1 MEDVPP
7 PSAANNEFA
16 TGDVVNGT
24 HQGRLQNEGQ
34 APLPQGHSPTNDP
47 VFQTQYQQLYS
58 PTTNA
63 FPSQIDMAHTQGP
76 ARQGPYN
83 MTAMASALP
92 QAGYRPS
99 YNPGQPPQRFN
110 NGSSSSMIPSIPQMA
125 QFAGPPGMAQ
135 LGGQPYYVTQHPQV
149 TPYYN
154 AHMQSSQQHQG
165 SQQPS
170 LSPRHNMSYYPN
182 PVMMNQPQHPPLPT
196 GYYYPQSSQFSSQHS
211 TIQAQMAPG
220 QYLVADGTP
229 NDPRVAS
236 PSQGND
242 QVGVG
247 AGTFQNN
254 TSPETRSN
262 VVRGPPRKPRQ
273 SGHAIWIGNLPPQ
286 TDLMSLVHHV
296 CKEAAGLESLFLI
309 SKSNCAF
316 ANFKDEQSCVAA
328 QQKLHD
334 SKFHSVRLV
343 SRLRK
348 STVEGA
354 GGQTAPTGPA
364 ATSPGGQNT
373 SAESTK
379 SPRDK
384 QSETATSPSEVHA
397 EPRSALSTDSNSPK
411 DKFFILKSLTVED
424 LELSVRTGVWATQSH
439 NEQVLNNAFKTADS
453 VYLVF
458 SANKSGEYF
467 GYARMTSPINDDP
480 AAAIEFAPK
489 AQATSNLDLPKAIP
503 TEATDTCPKGRII
516 DDSARGTIF
525 WEVERDDADG
535 IVDAEESDDSASAKS
550 GQDGEGP
557 NKAWGKPFK
566 LEWLST
572 MRLPFYRTRGLR
584 NPWNSNREVKIARDG
599 TELEPSV
606 GRRLIGLFNRIQS
619 PGPIPMGS
627 RQGMPMVAGYPPPP
641 MPPPYR

>member
-7 PSAANNEFA
+7 PPAANPKFA
-16 TGDVVNGT
+16 GADIVGGT
-24 HQGRLQNEGQ
+24 QPGRSQTDGQPPLQQGPSPANNPAFQ
-34 APLPQGHSPTNDP
+34 A
-47 VFQTQYQQLYS
+47 QYQQQLYG
-58 PTTNA
+58 PAPNA
-63 FPSQIDMAHTQGP
+63 SSSQLDIAHGPGP

-83 MTAMASALP
+83 MAAMANALP
-92 QAGYRPS
+92 QPGYRPG
-99 YNPGQPPQRFN
+99 YNPGQPQRFN
-110 NGSSSSMIPSIPQMA
+110 AGPSSNMMPHIPQMA
-125 QFAGPPGMAQ
+125 QFGQ
-135 LGGQPYYVTQHPQV
+135 LGGQPYYVPQHPQMS
-149 TPYYN
+149 PYYN
-154 AHMQSSQQHQG
+154 AQLSPSQQHQAA
-165 SQQPS
+165 QQS
-170 LSPRHNMSYYPN
+170 GLSPRHSLNYYTN
-182 PVMMNQPQHPPLPT
+182 PIMMDHSQHPLPA
-196 GYYYPQSSQFSSQHS
+196 GYYYPSSAQYPSPHS
-211 TIQAQMAPG
+211 AVQGHMTPG
-220 QYLVADGTP
+220 QLLMPDGASS
-229 NDPRVAS
+229 DPRGAS
-236 PSQGND
+236 PSQGNEHA
-242 QVGVG
+242 GVSG
-247 AGTFQNN
+247 GSARSDTA
-254 TSPETRSN
+254 PETRSN

-296 CKEAAGLESLFLI
+296 CKGATGLESLFLI

-316 ANFKDEQSCVAA
+316 ANFKDEQTCVAA

-334 SKFHSVRLV
+334 SKFQSVRLV

-364 ATSPGGQNT
+364 ATSPDGQST
-373 SAESTK
+373 SAESAKT
-379 SPRDK
+379 PRDK
-384 QSETATSPSEVHA
+384 ATEPAAPVPETRQQP
-397 EPRSALSTDSNSPK
+397 EPRNVSNSDASAQK

-424 LELSVRTGVWATQSH
+424 LELSIRTGVWATQSH
-439 NEQVLNNAFKTADS
+439 NEEILNNAFKAVDN

-489 AQATSNLDLPKAIP
+489 AQATNNLDLPKAIP
-503 TEATDTCPKGRII
+503 TEATDTCPRGRII

-525 WEVERDDADG
+525 WEVERDDQDG
-535 IVDAEESDDSASAKS
+535 AADAEDSDDSPSAKS
-550 GQDGEGP
+550 GQDGEGGP

-566 LEWLST
+566 LEWLSNT
-572 MRLPFYRTRGLR
+572 RLPFYRTRGLR

-619 PGPIPMGS
+619 PAHVPMGA
-627 RQGMPMVAGYPPPP
+627 RGMPMVAGYPPPP

>member
-1 MEDVPP
+1 
-7 PSAANNEFA
+7 
-16 TGDVVNGT
+16 
-24 HQGRLQNEGQ
+24 
-34 APLPQGHSPTNDP
+34 
-47 VFQTQYQQLYS
+47 QQLYS
-58 PTTNA
+58 PTSNSFTN
-63 FPSQIDMAHTQGP
+63 QIDMAHAQGP
-76 ARQGPYN
+76 VRQGPYN
-83 MTAMASALP
+83 MTAMANALP
-92 QAGYRPS
+92 QAGYRPG

-110 NGSSSSMIPSIPQMA
+110 NGPSSGMIPSIPQMA
-125 QFAGPPGMAQ
+125 QFAGPPNMAQ

-149 TPYYN
+149 SPYYN
-154 AHMQSSQQHQG
+154 AHMPSSQQHQG
-165 SQQPS
+165 TQQPS
-170 LSPRHNMSYYPN
+170 MSPRHNMSYYPN
-182 PVMMNQPQHPPLPT
+182 PVMMNQPQHTPIPP
-196 GYYYPQSSQFSSQHS
+196 GYYYTQSNQFTSPHS
-211 TIQAQMAPG
+211 TI
-220 QYLVADGTP
+220 QYLVADGTSS
-229 NDPRVAS
+229 DPRVAS

-242 QVGVG
+242 QAG
-247 AGTFQNN
+247 AISLQNN
-254 TSPETRSN
+254 ASPEARSN

-286 TDLMSLVHHV
+286 TDLMNLVHHV

-334 SKFHSVRLV
+334 SKFQSVRLV

-379 SPRDK
+379 SPRGNR
-384 QSETATSPSEVHA
+384 SETVTSPSEA
-397 EPRSALSTDSNSPK
+397 QPEPRSATTTDGNSPK

-439 NEQVLNNAFKTADS
+439 NEEVLNNAFKVIDS

-489 AQATSNLDLPKAIP
+489 AQATNNLDLPKAIP

-525 WEVERDDADG
+525 WEVERDDVDG
-535 IVDAEESDDSASAKS
+535 IGDGEESEDSASAKS
-550 GQDGEGP
+550 AQEGDGP

-572 MRLPFYRTRGLR
+572 TRLPFYRTRGLR

-606 GRRLIGLFNRIQS
+606 GKRLIGLFNRIQS
-619 PGPIPMGS
+619 PAPMPMGS
-627 RQGMPMVAGYPPPP
+627 RPGMPMVAGYPP
-641 MPPPYR
+641 